1 MNSPALKSFSRKLV
15 GMFCCQRS
23 ESKYERLDSRLQ
35 KRMIEIKRRSSQESN
50 FRSINAIIL
59 KFPKFKEG
67 LQEIRNV
74 FEQCDEDKNEIIDR
88 AELRKCLQKLQL
100 TISEEEI
107 DDLFNACDID
117 ENEGIRLNEFT
128 VLLCLIYVLSVPS
141 DSSHNKLKI
150 LTPQLEEEMDWHRK
164 GKVGFRE
171 FLFAFIKWIGI
182 ESESDDEEIYIESL
196 PET

>member
-1 MNSPALKSFSRKLV
+1 
-15 GMFCCQRS
+15 MFCCQRS

-150 LTPQLEEEMDWHRK
+150 LTPQLE
-164 GKVGFRE
+164 GTFRTIIE
-171 FLFAFIKWIGI
+171 AFLFLDKSGHGKLNKKDVVKALNDASPWERSPSHVTRTRFSIIKTC
-182 ESESDDEEIYIESL
+182 Y
-196 PET
+196 